1 MCYGVAQRKEVL
13 MANDYHLGLGL
24 LAALAAYL
32 PLGILVE
39 MLKTKQLT
47 RILFAGLAVY
57 VLWRFYT
64 IMPQWQR

>member
-1 MCYGVAQRKEVL
+1 
-13 MANDYHLGLGL
+13 MANDYHLGLGI

-39 MLKTKQLT
+39 MLKTRQLA
-47 RILFAGLAVY
+47 RMLFASLAVY
-57 VLWRFYT
+57 VLWKFYT